1 MFASDLKV
9 AWRSFAKHKAHTAIT
24 TVGLAVG
31 AAACLLIS
39 VYVHHELNYDNYH
52 RDGGRVY
59 RLLVKSSFSKGQP
72 SASTSDLA
80 APTLLADFPEVET
93 AARVERPWR
102 APVVGRENPFS
113 PEDGLLYADP
123 AVFDI
128 LTIPFV
134 RGGSEGALERPATTV
149 LSASLAAKYFGSSD
163 PLGQTLLVDEKPFEV
178 TGVVEDAP
186 ANSHLRYRA
195 FLSYSTL
202 AATSPQSGDWTRYD
216 PHTYLK
222 LRPRADAA
230 AFAAKVARLSE
241 PYMGPERFARFP
253 QEYLIQPVRDIHL
266 DRAVVGNLE
275 PSGNTRTLVL
285 LSALALI
292 VLALAILNF
301 VNLATARAA
310 GRAKEVGIRKAVGA
324 EKPRLVRQFMAE
336 SFLVTATAFGAGLI
350 LAAAALGPFNRFA
363 GTAFGL
369 GDLARPG
376 LLPVE
381 LALLV
386 ATAAAS
392 GLYPA
397 LFLAS
402 FSPVAAMRKEASV
415 RLRGGALRRVFVVG
429 QFAVAVALIA
439 VTLGMARQVRYMKN
453 APLGFAKEQKLVV
466 VFPGGR
472 GSLPSG
478 VRAERQASLEA
489 ALERQPGVLSA
500 TLSSSVPGRG
510 FFYNGTRLAG
520 RDRNDSK
527 PVHYLMADAD
537 FLRDYKIELA
547 AGRPILEGGE
557 GREALLNETAM
568 RLFDWPAPE
577 AAIGQKLAAGAGDEF
592 EIVGVVRDFHME
604 GLQVPI
610 KPLIIGRKAD
620 GYHMVSLTFDAG
632 RTGQVLARMRE
643 TWAAMV
649 PDRPLDY
656 FFLDDDFARQY
667 RREERTTALFST
679 FAGLGIFVACLGLVG
694 LASFLAEKRTKEI
707 GVRKVLGA
715 TVPGIL
721 GLLAREFV
729 VGIAVA
735 NLIAWPVAWIVVRR
749 WLGGFAYRAAPSVWT
764 LIASGGLALSMAMI
778 SVAWRSVRAARANP
792 IDSLRYE

>member
-1 MFASDLKV
+1 MMFASDLKV
-9 AWRSFAKHKAHTAIT
+9 AWRSFVKHKAYTLISAA
-24 TVGLAVG
+24 GLAVG

-39 VYVHHELNYDNYH
+39 VYVHHELNYDNFH
-52 RDGGRVY
+52 KDGQRVY

-72 SASTSDLA
+72 SASTPEPA
-80 APTLLADFPEVET
+80 APTLLSDLPEVEA
-93 AARVERPWR
+93 AARVQRPFR
-102 APVVGRENPFS
+102 APSIGREVPLS
-113 PEDGLLYADP
+113 PEERVLYADP
-123 AVFDI
+123 AIFEI

-134 RGGSEGALERPATTV
+134 RGSREGALARPETMVLTT
-149 LSASLAAKYFGSSD
+149 SLAAKYFGGTD
-163 PLGQTLLVDEKPFEV
+163 PLGQTLLVNEKPFEV
-178 TGVVEDAP
+178 VGVVKDAP
-186 ANSHLRYRA
+186 SNSHLQYRA
-195 FLSYSTL
+195 FLSYNTL
-202 AATSPQSGDWTRYD
+202 AASNQSPDWTRYD

-222 LRPRADAA
+222 LRPQADVA

-241 PYMGPERFARFP
+241 PYMGPERFARYP
-253 QEYLIQPVRDIHL
+253 QEYLIQPVKDIHL

-275 PSGNTRTLVL
+275 PAGNTQTLIL
-285 LSALALI
+285 LSALGLI
-292 VLALAILNF
+292 VLALAVLNH

-336 SFLVTATAFGAGLI
+336 SFLVALAAFGAGLFM
-350 LAAAALGPFNRFA
+350 AAAALGPFNRFA
-363 GTAFGL
+363 GTVFSL

-376 LLPVE
+376 LLPFE

-386 ATAAAS
+386 ATAIAA

-402 FSPVAAMRKEASV
+402 FSPVAVMRKDVSV
-415 RLRGGALRRVFVVG
+415 RLKGGALRRAFVVG
-429 QFAVAVALIA
+429 QFAVAVALIS

-453 APLGFAKEQKLVV
+453 APLGFDKEQKLVV

-478 VRAERQASLEA
+478 IKAERQASLKA
-489 ALERQPGVLSA
+489 ALERQPGVLGA

-520 RDRNDSK
+520 QDRKDSK

-537 FLRDYKIELA
+537 FLGDYKIELA

-568 RLFDWPAPE
+568 RLFEWPTPE
-577 AAIGQKLAAGAGDEF
+577 AALGQKLAAGGDELDV
-592 EIVGVVRDFHME
+592 VGVVRDFHME
-604 GLQVPI
+604 GLQAPI
-610 KPLIIGRKAD
+610 KPLIVGRNAV
-620 GYHMVSLTFDAG
+620 GYHMVSVTFDAH
-632 RTGQVLARMRE
+632 RTGEVLGRVRE

-656 FFLDDDFARQY
+656 FFLDEDFARQY

-694 LASFLAEKRTKEI
+694 LASYLAEKRTKEI

-715 TVPGIL
+715 TVPRIL
-721 GLLAREFV
+721 GLLAKEFA
-729 VGIAVA
+729 VGIVVA
-735 NLIAWPVAWIVVRR
+735 NVFAWPVAWLVVRR

-764 LIASGGLALSMAMI
+764 LLAAGGLALTMAML
-778 SVAWRSVRAARANP
+778 SVVWRSVRAARANP
-792 IDSLRYE
+792 VESLRYE